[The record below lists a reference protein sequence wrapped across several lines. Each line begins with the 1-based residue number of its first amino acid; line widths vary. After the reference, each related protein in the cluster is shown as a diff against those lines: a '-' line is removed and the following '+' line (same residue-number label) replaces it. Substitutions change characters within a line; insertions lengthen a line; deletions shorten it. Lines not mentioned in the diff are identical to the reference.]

1 MGQRGLDRRL
11 NQGVPIATR
20 SLVADCGR
28 VWFVLAIL
36 LVVQRGAWSQ
46 DRPRE
51 HVILP
56 PSFGATPLS
65 ALINAQAQLLAAQGD
80 FLESAAIARKINADA
95 YAKELENAVNEV
107 TAYFERRRINR
118 EKVLEEK
125 GNRPDVIRDKKQKAM
140 ETYVKRDLH
149 DLLNQTDVSKQLN
162 WLLAELC
169 GPTMAVQYLVGSE
182 ALPELNERLTED
194 AMSQIWLTDGG
205 RGGSRLEFRLNEG
218 KVLATP
224 WPPGL
229 RREAFDPLRTE
240 FEAARDELVKEL
252 ESAGRPSEN
261 TRNRIIMATNNLL
274 VALEEVFPSA
284 ERKDAN
290 VFLEYNAARQYLRS
304 LVAQVNRAISTHDRS
319 VFSGSLRFQGST
331 ILELIQHMY
340 QSGLVFA
347 SPKPGG
353 ERVYRNLVQTLR
365 NVYIN
370 LPAVRRQAGGNPA
383 DAQ

>member
-1 MGQRGLDRRL
+1 MGKHAWFRSLGLHTSRT
-11 NQGVPIATR
+11 TR
-20 SLVADCGR
+20 SCVAACGG
-28 VWFVLAIL
+28 VWLGFVI
-36 LVVQRGAWSQ
+36 VVAAQRGALAQ
-46 DRPRE
+46 ERPRE
-51 HVILP
+51 HIILP
-56 PSFGATPLS
+56 PSFGTTPLS
-65 ALINAQAQLLAAQGD
+65 ARINAQAQLLASQGD
-80 FLESAAIARKINADA
+80 FLESVAVARKIHAEA
-95 YAKELENAVNEV
+95 YAIELENAVNEV
-107 TAYFERRRINR
+107 KAYFERRRINR
-118 EKVLEEK
+118 EKNLEEK
-125 GNRPDVIRDKKQKAM
+125 GNRPDVIREKKQKAM

-182 ALPELNERLTED
+182 ALPELNERLTEE

-205 RGGSRLEFRLNEG
+205 QGSSRLEFRLNEG
-218 KVLATP
+218 KVLETA

-229 RREAFDPLRTE
+229 RREAFDPLRAE
-240 FEAARDELVKEL
+240 FEAARNELLKEL
-252 ESAGRPSEN
+252 ENTGQYSAR
-261 TRNRIIMATNNLL
+261 TRDRIIMATNNLL

-284 ERKDAN
+284 ERQDAG
-290 VFLEYNAARQYLRS
+290 VFLEYNAAKQYLRS
-304 LVAQVNRAISTHDRS
+304 LVAQVNRALSTNDRS

-370 LPAVRRQAGGNPA
+370 LPAVRGQLGGNPA
-383 DAQ
+383 DAK

>member
-1 MGQRGLDRRL
+1 MGKRDGAPADNRCRSR
-11 NQGVPIATR
+11 PTR
-20 SLVADCGR
+20 SCAASRGA
-28 VWFVLAIL
+28 VWLVLAVAL
-36 LVVQRGAWSQ
+36 GEPGAALSQ
-46 DRPRE
+46 ERPRE

-56 PSFGATPLS
+56 PTFGTTILS
-65 ALINAQAQLLAAQGD
+65 ARINAQAQLLAAQGD
-80 FLESAAIARKINADA
+80 FLESVAVARRIHADA

-107 TAYFERRRINR
+107 TAYFERRQIQRDK
-118 EKVLEEK
+118 ELEEK
-125 GNRPDVIRDKKQKAM
+125 GNRPDVIREKRQKAM

-182 ALPELNERLTED
+182 ALPELNERLSED

-218 KVLATP
+218 KVLETS

-229 RREAFDPLRTE
+229 RREAFDPLRAE
-240 FEAARDELVKEL
+240 FEAARDELVKEI
-252 ESAGRPSEN
+252 ERAGQPSDG
-261 TRNRIIMATNNLL
+261 TRNRIVMATNNLL
-274 VALEEVFPSA
+274 VALDEVFPSA
-284 ERKDAN
+284 ERQDPG
-290 VFLEYNAARQYLRS
+290 VFLEYHAARQYLRS
-304 LVAQVNRAISTHDRS
+304 LVAQVHRAISTHDRT

-347 SPKPGG
+347 PPKPGG

-365 NVYIN
+365 NVYVN
-370 LPAVRRQAGGNPA
+370 LPAVRRPAGGVPA
-383 DAQ
+383 EAN